1 MLRGIAAR
9 LSANVAAADARCD
22 ASRSMRAQRNRSSS
36 CFETRVR
43 SFESAE
49 ALELRAPQ
57 DEDEQRGR
65 TVFTFQTAVLVAA
78 ARFLRPGFALPLH
91 APPEGVGGAPRV
103 VRVLARHPWGL
114 HVTRQARRLARRLAS
129 HTGDARLPALHRG
142 GFGLRSRASLTGI
155 ASGSVTASSSRPGRS
170 ARRAGSRT
178 SRGSGC
184 EPLPQDATPCSVF
197 RIVSR
202 TRPLTSTAAIEI
214 AGLRIVVNIFFQL

>member
-22 ASRSMRAQRNRSSS
+22 ASRSIRAQRNRSSS

-57 DEDEQRGR
+57 NEDEQRGR

-155 ASGSVTASSSRPGRS
+155 ASGSVTASSRPGRS

-202 TRPLTSTAAIEI
+202 TRPLTSTAANVYL
-214 AGLRIVVNIFFQL
+214 GFFMQSSANCA